1 MNEVAGNPPAAS
13 PGNPPGNLA
22 GNAPITTA
30 TNAPASPGGQA
41 TGTRR
46 LLRRLRDVMAGSGTA
61 QERLDRIVR
70 IVAAEMV
77 AEVCSAYVMRAGEV
91 LELFATEG
99 LRREAVHRTRL
110 RVGEG
115 LVGVIAATARPLALA
130 DAQAHPDFA
139 YRPETGE
146 EVYHSLM
153 GVPILRGGRVLG
165 VLVVQ
170 NRTRRHYTEDE
181 IEIAQTI
188 AMIVA
193 ELVASGE
200 LVNPLEMAQ
209 SDSGALLPLRLDGI
223 RLNEGIAIGPAV
235 LHVPKLVIRQVVAE
249 DVGAELD
256 RLSRAVS
263 QMQSA
268 IDELVAASRRLGA
281 GEHRDIIETY
291 RMFAADRGWLG
302 RITEAVR
309 SGLTA
314 EAAVQKIREETR
326 TRMMQ
331 AADPYLRERLLDLED
346 LANRLQHYLSGG
358 LVGAEAGNL
367 PPEFILVAH
376 SMGPAELLDYAH
388 RRVRGLVLEEGSP
401 TAHVSI
407 VARAFDIPVVG
418 RVEDATSRTEPGDIV
433 IVDGDHGQ
441 VLIRPGEDLH
451 QSIVATVAE
460 RSRRRAYYETLR
472 DQPSETRDGV
482 PIRLLLN
489 AGLLID
495 LVQLA
500 PTGAQGV
507 GLFRS
512 EIPLLTR
519 DAFPDVA
526 DQTAFYRR
534 AYEQMGGRPIMFR
547 TLDIGGDKVL
557 PYLSN
562 AVEENPAMG
571 WRAIRIGLDRPAMLR
586 QQLRALLRAAAG
598 RDLWVKFPMIAEV
611 AELERARALLERERE
626 RAGSD
631 GYEPPSSVKIGVM
644 LEVPSLLWQ
653 LPALLERI
661 DFLSIGTNDLAQFL
675 FACDRGNP
683 RLADRYDLLSAPM
696 IALLRDVVGKCA
708 AAGVPLSMCG
718 EMAGNPVE
726 AMMLIGLG
734 FRTLSMTA
742 TAIGPVKTMIRSLDA
757 DSLAGYIDEIG
768 ERPDHS
774 LRHRLDAYARDHA
787 VVL

>member
-13 PGNPPGNLA
+13 PGNPPGNLT

-30 TNAPASPGGQA
+30 ANAPVAPGGQA

-146 EVYHSLM
+146 EIYHSLM

-170 NRTRRHYTEDE
+170 NRTLRHYTEDE

-193 ELVASGE
+193 ELTASGE

-358 LVGAEAGNL
+358 LIGAEAVNL

-418 RVEDATSRTEPGDIV
+418 RVEDATSRIESGDIV

-441 VLIRPGEDLH
+441 VLIRPNEDVH
-451 QSIVATVAE
+451 QSIVDTVAE

-472 DQPSETRDGV
+472 DQPAETRDGV

-500 PTGAQGV
+500 PTGAEGV

-534 AYEQMGGRPIMFR
+534 AYEQMGGRPIVFR

-562 AVEENPAMG
+562 AAEENPAMG

-611 AELERARALLERERE
+611 AELERARALLERERA
-626 RAGSD
+626 RARSD

-653 LPALLERI
+653 LPALLGRI

-708 AAGVPLSMCG
+708 GAGVPLSMCG
-718 EMAGNPVE
+718 EMAGNPIE

-757 DSLAGYIDEIG
+757 DSLAGYLDEIG
-768 ERPDHS
+768 DRPDHS
-774 LRHRLDAYARDHA
+774 LRHRLEAYARDHA
-787 VVL
+787 IAL

>member
-1 MNEVAGNPPAAS
+1 MNDVPASAPAA
-13 PGNPPGNLA
+13 A
-22 GNAPITTA
+22 TA
-30 TNAPASPGGQA
+30 SSPGGQPLGPRPGSPSA
-41 TGTRR
+41 SAPPTGTRR
-46 LLRRLRDVMAGSGTA
+46 LLRRLRDVMAAAGTA

-70 IVAAEMV
+70 LVAAEMV
-77 AEVCSAYVMRAGEV
+77 AEVCSTYVLRAGEV

-99 LRREAVHRTRL
+99 LRPEAVHRTKL

-146 EVYHSLM
+146 EIYHSLM

-170 NRTRRHYTEDE
+170 NRTPRRYAEDE
-181 IEIAQTI
+181 IETAQTI

-193 ELVASGE
+193 ELIASGE
-200 LVNPLEMAQ
+200 LVNPVEMAQ
-209 SDSGALLPLRLDGI
+209 SSSGALLPVRLDGI
-223 RLNEGIAIGPAV
+223 RLNGGLAIGPAV
-235 LHVPKLVIRQVVAE
+235 LHMPKLVIRQVVAE
-249 DVGAELD
+249 DIDTELQ
-256 RLSRAVS
+256 RLRRAVS
-263 QMQSA
+263 AMQSS
-268 IDELVAASRRLGA
+268 IDDLIATSRGLGA
-281 GEHRDIIETY
+281 GEPRDILETY

-302 RITEAVR
+302 RITEAVQ

-331 AADPYLRERLLDLED
+331 MADPYLRERLLDLED
-346 LANRLQHYLSGG
+346 LANRLQHYLAGG
-358 LVGAEAGNL
+358 LIGAEAGNL
-367 PPEFILVAH
+367 PAEFILVAQ

-388 RRVRGLVLEEGSP
+388 RCVRGLVLEEGSP
-401 TAHVSI
+401 TAHVAI
-407 VARAFDIPVVG
+407 VARAFDIPVIG
-418 RVEDATSRTEPGDIV
+418 RVEDATSRIEPGDMV
-433 IVDGDHGQ
+433 VVDGDHAQ
-441 VLIRPGEDLH
+441 VLIRPSEDIH
-451 QSIVATVAE
+451 QSIIETVAE
-460 RSRRRAYYETLR
+460 RTRRRAYYDTLR
-472 DQPSETRDGV
+472 DQSAVTLDGV

-489 AGLLID
+489 AGLLVD
-495 LVQLA
+495 LVQVA
-500 PTGAQGV
+500 ATGAEGV
-507 GLFRS
+507 GLFRT

-526 DQTAFYRR
+526 DQAAFYRR
-534 AYEQMGGRPIMFR
+534 AYEQMGDRPIVFR

-557 PYLSN
+557 PYLN
-562 AVEENPAMG
+562 HTAEDNPAMG

-586 QQLRALLRAAAG
+586 QQLRALLRAASE

-611 AELERARALLERERE
+611 AELERARALLDRERHRMVAE
-626 RAGSD
+626 
-631 GYEPPSSVKIGVM
+631 GYAPPRSINVGVM

-653 LPALLERI
+653 LPTLLERI

-696 IALLRDVVGKCA
+696 IALFRDVIAKCA
-708 AAGVPLSMCG
+708 AASVPLSICG

-726 AMMLIGLG
+726 AMMLVGLG
-734 FRTLSMTA
+734 FRTLSLTA
-742 TAIGPVKTMIRSLDA
+742 TALGSVKTMIRSLDA
-757 DSLAGYIDEIG
+757 GGLARYLEEIE

-774 LRHRLDAYARDHA
+774 LRHRLEAYARDHA
-787 VVL
+787 VAL

>member
-1 MNEVAGNPPAAS
+1 MNEVSAS
-13 PGNPPGNLA
+13 PSA
-22 GNAPITTA
+22 A
-30 TNAPASPGGQA
+30 APATSPAVSPGLRPGHSPPKTDMA
-41 TGTRR
+41 VTGTRR
-46 LLRRLRDVMAGSGTA
+46 LLRRMRDVMAAAGAA
-61 QERLDRIVR
+61 QERLDRIVVL
-70 IVAAEMV
+70 VAAEMV
-77 AEVCSAYVMRAGEV
+77 AEVCSIYVMRAGEV

-99 LRREAVHRTRL
+99 LQREAVHRTRL

-115 LVGVIAATARPLALA
+115 LVGVIAATARPLALS

-146 EVYHSLM
+146 EIYQSLM

-170 NRTRRHYTEDE
+170 NRTPRRYTEDE

-193 ELVASGE
+193 ELIASGE

-209 SDSGALLPLRLDGI
+209 SSSGALLPIRLTGV
-223 RLNEGIAIGPAV
+223 RLNEGLAIGPAV
-235 LHVPKLVIRQVVAE
+235 LHMPKLVIRQVVAE
-249 DVGAELD
+249 DVETELE
-256 RLSRAVS
+256 RLRRAVS
-263 QMQSA
+263 AMQSA
-268 IDELVAASRRLGA
+268 VDDLVVTSRGLGA
-281 GEHRDIIETY
+281 GEHRDIIEAY
-291 RMFAADRGWLG
+291 RMFAADRGWLN

-314 EAAVQKIREETR
+314 EAAVQKIHEETR

-331 AADPYLRERLLDLED
+331 IADPYLRERLFDLED
-346 LANRLQHYLSGG
+346 LANRLQQFLAGG
-358 LVGAEAGNL
+358 FGAVESTTL

-401 TAHVSI
+401 TAHVAI
-407 VARAFDIPVVG
+407 VAREFDIPVVG
-418 RVEDATSRTEPGDIV
+418 RVEEATSRIESGDLV
-433 IVDGDHGQ
+433 IVDGDRGR
-441 VLIRPGEDLH
+441 VMIRPSEDML
-451 QSIVATVAE
+451 QSVEEAIAA
-460 RSRRRAYYETLR
+460 RGRRRAYYETLR
-472 DQPSETRDGV
+472 NQPAVTRDGV

-495 LVQLA
+495 LVQVA
-500 PTGAQGV
+500 ATGAEGV
-507 GLFRS
+507 GLFRT

-526 DQTAFYRR
+526 DQTGFYRR
-534 AYEQMGGRPIMFR
+534 AYEQVGDRQIVFR

-557 PYLSN
+557 PYLDHD
-562 AVEENPAMG
+562 AEDNPAMG

-611 AELERARALLERERE
+611 AEFERAKALLDLERRRAADE
-626 RAGSD
+626 GHV
-631 GYEPPSSVKIGVM
+631 PPRSINVGVM

-653 LPALLERI
+653 LPALLARV

-708 AAGVPLSMCG
+708 AAKVTLSMCG

-726 AMMLIGLG
+726 AMMLIALG
-734 FRTLSMTA
+734 FRSLSVSA
-742 TAIGPVKTMIRSLDA
+742 SALGAVKTMIRSLDVGAAA
-757 DSLAGYIDEIG
+757 DYLDEIG

-774 LRHRLDAYARDHA
+774 LRQRLAAFARDHGVA
-787 VVL
+787 L

>member
-1 MNEVAGNPPAAS
+1 MAAPATPPGGPPGPRPGAS
-13 PGNPPGNLA
+13 PPPGA
-22 GNAPITTA
+22 A
-30 TNAPASPGGQA
+30 A

-46 LLRRLRDVMAGSGTA
+46 LLRRLRDVMAALGSA
-61 QERLDRIVR
+61 QERLDRIVLL
-70 IVAAEMV
+70 VAAEMV
-77 AEVCSAYVMRAGEV
+77 AEVCSIYVMRAGEV

-99 LRREAVHRTRL
+99 LRPEAVHRTRL

-115 LVGVIAATARPLALA
+115 LVGGIAATARPLALA

-170 NRTRRHYTEDE
+170 NRTPRRYTEDE

-193 ELVASGE
+193 ELIASGE

-209 SDSGALLPLRLDGI
+209 SSSGALLPVRLAGV
-223 RLNEGIAIGPAV
+223 RLNEGLAIGPAV
-235 LHVPKLVIRQVVAE
+235 LHMPKLIIRQVVAE
-249 DVGAELD
+249 DIETELARLD
-256 RLSRAVS
+256 RAVAA
-263 QMQSA
+263 MQSA
-268 IDELVAASRRLGA
+268 IDDLVVASRGLGA

-302 RITEAVR
+302 RITDAVR

-331 AADPYLRERLLDLED
+331 IADPYLRERLLDLED
-346 LANRLQHYLSGG
+346 LANRLQHFLAGSPVGG
-358 LVGAEAGNL
+358 ETSPL

-401 TAHVSI
+401 TAHVAI

-418 RVEDATSRTEPGDIV
+418 RVGDATSRTESGDIIV
-433 IVDGDHGQ
+433 VDGDHGQ
-441 VLIRPGEDLH
+441 VLIRPGEDMQ
-451 QSIVATVAE
+451 QSVEEAIAART
-460 RSRRRAYYETLR
+460 RRRAHYQTLR
-472 DQPSETRDGV
+472 DQPAVTRDGV
-482 PIRLLLN
+482 PVRLLLN

-495 LVQLA
+495 LTQVA
-500 PTGAQGV
+500 ATGAEGV
-507 GLFRS
+507 GLFRT

-526 DQTAFYRR
+526 DQTGFYRR
-534 AYEQMGGRPIMFR
+534 AFEQVGERQLVFR

-557 PYLSN
+557 PYQDH
-562 AVEENPAMG
+562 AAEDNPAMG

-586 QQLRALLRAAAG
+586 QQLRALLRAAPG

-611 AELERARALLERERE
+611 AEFDAARRLLDLEQRRAAAE
-626 RAGSD
+626 
-631 GYEPPSSVKIGVM
+631 GYAPPRSVKVGVM

-653 LPALLERI
+653 LPELFKRI
-661 DFLSIGTNDLAQFL
+661 DFLSVGTNDLAQFL
-675 FACDRGNP
+675 FASDRGNP
-683 RLADRYDLLSAPM
+683 RLADRYDLLSAP
-696 IALLRDVVGKCA
+696 IVALLRDVIAKCA
-708 AAGVPLSMCG
+708 AAEVPLSMCG
-718 EMAGNPVE
+718 EMAGSPID
-726 AMMLIGLG
+726 AMVLIALG
-734 FRTLSMTA
+734 FRTLSLTA
-742 TAIGPVKTMIRSLDA
+742 TALGPVKTMIRSLDA
-757 DSLAGYIDEIG
+757 AGAARYLAEIG

-774 LRHRLDAYARDHA
+774 LRHRLEAYAHDHGVA
-787 VVL
+787 L